1 MTFRELLNIYRSVEL
16 SPEQTREVEE
26 AIDREDALLEYLSE
40 RDALPE
46 LEERA
51 DAAPNNADSETEKKF
66 HRELKRSIRR
76 AFVKLGVMVGAVL
89 LAILLLAQF
98 VLPQVIDRFYYDPGQ
113 ITAEIHEEHEDSRGT
128 TYVTD
133 AQTNRMTLDMA
144 VYSELFLPG
153 VYRDNVRVVEHG
165 YGEYDVIITQNV
177 AYAGMPAVDVAGH
190 ISKGRLLLYDA
201 NLFKAPVGNAFEWG
215 LNHPDPALS
224 LSEQIPAEEYDETTG
239 IGTSHAVG
247 MAGYPEDARETL
259 EALEDGKLYGGFVS
273 LDRVMDY
280 DDFYAFVSQFQNQHI
295 WCAVQLAE
303 KPSYLSNWGFGIDYG
318 GGANSL
324 AWDRDKYPMLKRS
337 DGDSFVITDGETAK
351 AHMQDL
357 LRYLGDHPEFAE
369 MMSRD
374 YGASGYTAVT
384 DRPAFG
390 LVEERNLTPLIEYLD
405 EHGVQVYG
413 FWIMADKETLLQ
425 LQDSPEVYS
434 VAVQPLR

>member
-1 MTFRELLNIYRSVEL
+1 MTFRELLNLYRSGEL

-46 LEERA
+46 LDEEN
-51 DAAPNNADSETEKKF
+51 AAPKDDSELRMEQKF
-66 HRELKRSIRR
+66 QSELRRSIRR
-76 AFVKLGVMVGAVL
+76 AFTRLGVCVGAVL
-89 LAILLLAQF
+89 LVILLLAQF
-98 VLPQVIDRFYYDPGQ
+98 VLPQVVDLLYYNPGY
-113 ITAEIHEEHEDSRGT
+113 I
-128 TYVTD
+128 VTGLPTD
-133 AQTNRMTLDMA
+133 HTNRMTLDMA

-153 VYRDNVRVVEHG
+153 AYRDNVRVVEHG
-165 YGEYDVIITQNV
+165 YGEYDVLIAQNIS
-177 AYAGMPAVDVAGH
+177 YAGMPAVDVAGH

-215 LNHPDPALS
+215 LNFPDPALS
-224 LSEQIPAEEYDETTG
+224 LSEQIPAKEYDEETG
-239 IGTSHAVG
+239 VGTIHAVG
-247 MAGYPEDARETL
+247 MAGYPEEARENL

-273 LDRVMDY
+273 LDRVMAY

-303 KPSYLSNWGFGIDYG
+303 KPSYLANWGFGIDYG

-337 DGDSFVITDGETAK
+337 DDDPFVITDGETAK

-357 LRYLGDHPEFAE
+357 LRYLGDHSEFAE
-369 MMSRD
+369 IMSRD
-374 YGASGYTAVT
+374 YGSSGYTVVAE
-384 DRPAFG
+384 RPAFG
-390 LVEERNLTPLIEYLD
+390 PIKERNLTPLIEYLD

>member
-1 MTFRELLNIYRSVEL
+1 MTFREVLELYKSGEL

-26 AIDREDALLEYLSE
+26 AIDREDALLEYISE

-46 LEERA
+46 L
-51 DAAPNNADSETEKKF
+51 DAENASPKDDGEARMEQKFQSEL
-66 HRELKRSIRR
+66 RRSIRR
-76 AFVKLGVMVGAVL
+76 AFTRLGVCVGAVL
-89 LAILLLAQF
+89 LVILLLAQF
-98 VLPQVIDRFYYDPGQ
+98 VLPQAIDLFYYNPGY
-113 ITAEIHEEHEDSRGT
+113 I
-128 TYVTD
+128 VTGLPTD
-133 AQTNRMTLDMA
+133 QTNRMTLDMA

-153 VYRDNVRVVEHG
+153 AYRDNVRVVEHG
-165 YGEYDVIITQNV
+165 YGEYDVLIVQNISF
-177 AYAGMPAVDVAGH
+177 AGMPAVDVAGH

-215 LNHPDPALS
+215 LNFPDPALS
-224 LSEQIPAEEYDETTG
+224 LSEQIPAKEYDEETG
-239 IGTSHAVG
+239 VGTIHAVG
-247 MAGYPEDARETL
+247 MAGYPEEARENL

-273 LDRVMDY
+273 LDRVMAY
-280 DDFYAFVSQFQNQHI
+280 DDFYAFVSQFRNQHI

-303 KPSYLSNWGFGIDYG
+303 KPSYLANWGFGIDYG
-318 GGANSL
+318 GGANLLS
-324 AWDRDKYPMLKRS
+324 WDKYTYPMLKRS
-337 DGDSFVITDGETAK
+337 DDDPFVITDGETAK

-357 LRYLGDHPEFAE
+357 LRYLNDAPWFAE

-384 DRPAFG
+384 ERPAFG
-390 LVEERNLTPLIEYLD
+390 LTEERDLTPLIEYLD

-425 LQDSPEVYS
+425 LQDSPRVYS

>member
-1 MTFRELLNIYRSVEL
+1 MTFRELLNLYRSGEL

-46 LEERA
+46 LDEEK
-51 DAAPNNADSETEKKF
+51 AAPKDDSELRMEQKF
-66 HRELKRSIRR
+66 QSELRRSIRR
-76 AFVKLGVMVGAVL
+76 AFTRLGVCVGAVL
-89 LAILLLAQF
+89 LVILLLAQF
-98 VLPQVIDRFYYDPGQ
+98 VLPQAIDLFYYNPGY
-113 ITAEIHEEHEDSRGT
+113 I
-128 TYVTD
+128 VTGLPTD
-133 AQTNRMTLDMA
+133 HTNRMTLDMA

-165 YGEYDVIITQNV
+165 YGEYDVLIVQNIS
-177 AYAGMPAVDVAGH
+177 YAGMPAVDVAGH
-190 ISKGRLLLYDA
+190 VSKGRLLLYDA

-215 LNHPDPALS
+215 LNFPDPARS
-224 LSEQIPAEEYDETTG
+224 LTEQIQPPVDRADGSKELY
-239 IGTSHAVG
+239 AVG
-247 MAGYPEDARETL
+247 MAGYPEEARENL

-273 LDRVMDY
+273 LDRVMAY
-280 DDFYAFVSQFQNQHI
+280 DDFYAFVSQFQDQHI

-303 KPSYLSNWGFGIDYG
+303 KPSYLANWGFGIDYG

-324 AWDRDKYPMLKRS
+324 AWDKYTYPMLKRS
-337 DGDSFVITDGETAK
+337 DDDPFVITDGETAK
-351 AHMQDL
+351 AHMRDL
-357 LRYLGDHPEFAE
+357 LRYLDDHPWFAE
-369 MMSRD
+369 MMSQD

-390 LVEERNLTPLIEYLD
+390 LTDERDLTPLIEYLD

>member
-1 MTFRELLNIYRSVEL
+1 MTFRELLNLYRSGEL

-46 LEERA
+46 LDESA
-51 DAAPNNADSETEKKF
+51 DAAPSDADSETEKKF
-66 HRELKRSIRR
+66 QRELKRSIRR
-76 AFVKLGVMVGAVL
+76 AFVKLGVTVGAVL
-89 LAILLLAQF
+89 LVILLLAQF
-98 VLPQVIDRFYYDPGQ
+98 VLPQVIDRFYYDPSQ
-113 ITAEIHEEHEDSRGT
+113 ITAEIHEEHEDSQGT

-133 AQTNRMTLDMA
+133 LQTNRMTLDMA

-153 VYRDNVRVVEHG
+153 AYRDNVRVVEHG
-165 YGEYDVIITQNV
+165 YGEYDVVIVQNIS
-177 AYAGMPAVDVAGH
+177 YAGMPAVDVAGH
-190 ISKGRLLLYDA
+190 VSKGQLLLYDA

-215 LNHPDPALS
+215 LNFPDPALS
-224 LSEQIPAEEYDETTG
+224 LSEQIPAKEYDEETG
-239 IGTSHAVG
+239 VGTIHAVG
-247 MAGYPEDARETL
+247 MAGYPEDARENL

-273 LDRVMDY
+273 LDRVMAY
-280 DDFYAFVSQFQNQHI
+280 DDFYTFVSQFQNQHI

-303 KPSYLSNWGFGIDYG
+303 KPSYLANWGFDIDYG

-337 DGDSFVITDGETAK
+337 DDDPFVITDGETAK

-374 YGASGYTAVT
+374 YGSSGYTAVT

-390 LVEERNLTPLIEYLD
+390 LTEERDLTPLIEYLD

-413 FWIMADKETLLQ
+413 FWIMAGKETLLQ

>member
-1 MTFRELLNIYRSVEL
+1 MTFRELLEL
-16 SPEQTREVEE
+16 YKSGELGSEQTREVEE

-46 LEERA
+46 LVEEN
-51 DAAPNNADSETEKKF
+51 AAPKDDSELRMEKKF
-66 HRELKRSIRR
+66 QSELRRSIRR
-76 AFVKLGVMVGAVL
+76 ALTRLGVCVGAVL
-89 LAILLLAQF
+89 LVILLLAQF
-98 VLPQVIDRFYYDPGQ
+98 VLPQVIDLLYYNPGY
-113 ITAEIHEEHEDSRGT
+113 I
-128 TYVTD
+128 VTGLPNE
-133 AQTNRMTLDMA
+133 TNRMTLDMA

-165 YGEYDVIITQNV
+165 YGEYDVVIAQNIT
-177 AYAGMPAVDVAGH
+177 YAGMQAVDVAGH

-215 LNHPDPALS
+215 VNLRDPALS
-224 LSEQIPAEEYDETTG
+224 LSEQIPAEEYDEETG
-239 IGTSHAVG
+239 GTIIHAAG
-247 MAGYPEDARETL
+247 MAGYPEEARERL
-259 EALEDGKLYGGFVS
+259 EALEDEKLYGGFVS
-273 LDRVMDY
+273 LERVMDY
-280 DDFYAFVSQFQNQHI
+280 DSFFALLEEYGNYHV
-295 WCAVQLAE
+295 WCAVQLDE
-303 KPSYLSNWGFGIDYG
+303 RPSSLVNWGFCPDYG
-318 GGANSL
+318 GGANTL
-324 AWDRDKYPMLKRS
+324 TYQYKYPMLKRS
-337 DGDSFVITDGETAK
+337 DDDPFVITDGETAK

-357 LRYLGDHPEFAE
+357 LRYLNDAPWFAE

-390 LVEERNLTPLIEYLD
+390 LTEERDLTPLVDYLD

-413 FWIMADKETLLQ
+413 FWIMADKEMLLR